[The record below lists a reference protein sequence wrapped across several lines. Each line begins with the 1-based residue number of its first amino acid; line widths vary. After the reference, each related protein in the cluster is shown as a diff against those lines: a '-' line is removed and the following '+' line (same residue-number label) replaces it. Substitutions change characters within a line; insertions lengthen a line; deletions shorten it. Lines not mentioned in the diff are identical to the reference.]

1 MAVEVFADCVF
12 FLKVNHLPAQDKK
25 RLKKIIKDKG
35 GTISFVLNNKCTHV
49 IAENEDVLP
58 ARHLQNIKKN
68 RIPIVGVDFI
78 MNLANKMTGSC
89 GEVLSEKLDT
99 ACVSTA
105 TKNKT
110 TTQGKEHGKTFE
122 ESAEKEK
129 KKTKKRVCI
138 EIDPDRLNFHQDFEV
153 AKYAAFEKALSNV
166 PNEVAVIELQCLTGQ
181 FDLPFQIAVH
191 LGVSNGVQS
200 KLNYSQFET
209 SEEACEKYHHCVKD
223 LKKKGYKLR
232 KGVPQNAVHLTSEKL
247 QEMLLQDA
255 INATTVSPEIST
267 FVEMIWTE
275 ALGHLDHILLHP
287 VNSISLN
294 DVSKAEGILL
304 QVRNGLDKEDPID
317 TLIPLMSEFYR
328 IIRHKNEK
336 DLDISK
342 KLLSTKETLC
352 QVIRDIVSVSETNL
366 FSPNPP
372 CLAKYHA
379 LRCMIQDVNT
389 NSDEFLQVK
398 EQVLQNNHSGSQV
411 IVLNIY
417 RVGRMNEAAEF
428 ENSLGN
434 IQLLLHASAA
444 CNYVGILSRGLL
456 LPKVVVEDHG
466 VERTDIGNLGSG
478 IYFSDSI
485 STSMKYSAPTQTDG
499 SRLLVICEVVLG
511 NCLDLKKKDFSLT
524 NPPPGYHSVH
534 GIRKA
539 PGLDTDFEDDE
550 YVVYNTSQIRMKY
563 VVRFC
568 TTKDNIT
575 EFCPTVNIGEQDENL
590 ENHSNLPSQT
600 NDDAILDIKPL
611 KDVKAGLLDNSG
623 NPIPLEGFHIKGKI
637 LDLIAQVVVFQRY
650 TNRSTIPIEAKYV
663 FPLDSTAAVCG
674 FEAFINGKHI
684 IGEVKEKEE
693 AHREYREAVSKG
705 HGAYLMD
712 QDAPDVFTVSVGN
725 LPPQATVI
733 IKITYVTELSIEF
746 RNVVFTIPGAV
757 APWQEDKALNEN
769 TQDTVEKICIKE
781 GDAKKSAFSLDLS
794 IEMPFKIE
802 SIFSSSH
809 RIKSKKTDCT
819 AVVSTEDNSTLDS
832 DGFSLQ
838 IELTEIYLPR
848 MWVEKHPEKESEA
861 CMLVFQPDLDTE
873 SEEEEFNEVIICLD
887 CSNSMSSVF
896 QQAKKVALLALDD
909 FYFNKS
915 LNIIKFGTSYEEF
928 CSCSRRYTDLEMLK
942 KFIKSAKPTM
952 GNTDLW
958 KPLHSLSL
966 LPPSKGR
973 RNILLISDGHIQN
986 ESRTFQIVKNNVK
999 HTRLF
1004 TCGVG
1009 STVNRHMLRS
1019 LAKYG
1024 TGAFE
1029 YFDAN
1034 SKYNWHIKVHD
1045 QISRTESEGC
1055 NSVSVKWQQFN
1066 RNAPEPI
1073 KAPAEIQSIFKSERV
1088 LVYGFVPHCT
1098 QATLRALLRNQE
1110 IETMV
1115 STTELQKTKGTILH
1129 KLTARAL
1136 IRDYEDGILHEKENE
1151 HEMRKQMLKSMIIE
1165 LSKEYSIVTQF
1176 TSFVAIEK
1184 RDAMESQV
1192 DIPDILQL
1200 MAAEDVDILPYMT
1213 WGQDPD
1219 DRDTSAESSS
1229 SDDFGLNVCFED
1241 EAEREKSAE
1250 MDDYMEADGE
1260 EDLGRPASH
1269 DDFLMV
1275 EDDADHYEMAAK
1287 VCVEAPEA
1295 DAPQLQPR
1303 QDRQALKKSKKRL
1316 LSRRRSPSPAAEE
1329 YMELQCMIRPEP
1341 APPSSAPSAMFPS
1354 AVPPPPP
1361 PLPLPGGLFA
1371 PLHDAPAPCM
1381 IRPEPA
1387 PPSSTPSARFLSA
1400 IPPPAPPPPPPRG
1413 LFAPLRDAPAPRSPS
1428 YHPTAPSFLQS
1439 LEATPPME
1447 VQRRREILRRPMPME
1462 LRSSRGFSA
1471 PLQDDAEMTHYE
1483 LPSLNVASVYNKDMP
1498 TSTCYTDAF
1507 SIEPEYQMLK
1517 FTGAS
1522 APLTEPVFNSAIPMP
1537 RSARPMPGSPRPMPG
1552 SARPM
1557 PCSFGPASS
1566 AGPAPDL
1573 FERLTSRKYAMPITL
1588 GSSPGSSFFSP
1599 SSEKI
1604 MTRIGGAVEIDSGLF
1619 GKTSAGG
1626 FGMGQM
1632 ASPAFG
1638 TAVFGSSKMASP
1650 AFGTAVFGS
1659 SKSDQDGFSV
1669 PKLIRKY
1676 KADPNWAHL
1685 FLLQT
1690 QDHYWELDSKL
1701 EMALKVDVNFL
1712 INVILAEKGL
1722 NSLGPKGKENVL
1734 RLIAT
1739 LLVLQ
1744 ALRQAEELS
1753 GIRFKSLMMLD
1764 ETSIKNDNY
1773 WRLSK
1778 ATQWARNTDRQY
1790 PGICGR
1796 LDLGKDW
1803 NSATRKLLGIDPIE
1817 DSSPLAKAVYVC

>member
-12 FLKVNHLPAQDKK
+12 FLQVNHLPAQDKK

-35 GTISFVLNNKCTHV
+35 GTISFVLSNKCTHV
-49 IAENEDVLP
+49 VAENKDVLTS
-58 ARHLQNIKKN
+58 RHLQNIKKN
-68 RIPIVGVDFI
+68 CIPIVGVDFI

-99 ACVSTA
+99 SCELA

-110 TTQGKEHGKTFE
+110 PSQDKEHGKTFE
-122 ESAEKEK
+122 ESAEQEK
-129 KKTKKRVCI
+129 KKTKKRLCI
-138 EIDPDRLNFHQDFEV
+138 EIDPDRVNLHQDFEV
-153 AKYAAFEKALSNV
+153 AKYAAFEKALSSV

-181 FDLPFQIAVH
+181 FELPFQIAVH
-191 LGVSNGVQS
+191 LGLSNGVQN
-200 KLNYSQFET
+200 KLSYIQFET
-209 SEEACEKYHHCVKD
+209 SEEACEKYHHCVQD

-232 KGVPQNAVHLTSEKL
+232 KGVPKDAIHLISEKL

-267 FVEMIWTE
+267 FVELIWTE

-304 QVRNGLDKEDPID
+304 QVRKGMDKEDPID

-328 IIRHKNEK
+328 IIRHKNKK
-336 DLDISK
+336 DLVINK
-342 KLLSTKETLC
+342 KLLSMKETLC
-352 QVIRDIVSVSETNL
+352 QVIRDIVSVCEANL
-366 FSPNPP
+366 SSPNPSS
-372 CLAKYHA
+372 LAKYHA

-398 EQVLQNNHSGSQV
+398 EQVMQNNHSGCQV
-411 IVLNIY
+411 TVLNIY

-428 ENSLGN
+428 ESSLGN

-499 SRLLVICEVVLG
+499 SRLLVICEVALG
-511 NCLDLKKKDFSLT
+511 NCLDLNKKDFSLT
-524 NPPPGYHSVH
+524 NAPLGYHSVH

-550 YVVYNTSQIRMKY
+550 YVVYNTSQIKMKY
-563 VVRFC
+563 VVQFC
-568 TTKDNIT
+568 TTEDNIK
-575 EFCPTVNIGEQDENL
+575 EFCPTVNIAEQDENL
-590 ENHSNLPSQT
+590 EDHSDLPSQT
-600 NDDAILDIKPL
+600 NDDTILDIKPL
-611 KDVKAGLLDNSG
+611 EDVKAGLLDNSG

-650 TNRSTIPIEAKYV
+650 TNWSTVPIEAKYV

-684 IGEVKEKEE
+684 IGEVKEKEK

-733 IKITYVTELSIEF
+733 IKITYVTELSIV
-746 RNVVFTIPGAV
+746 RGTVDFTIPRAV
-757 APWQEDKALNEN
+757 VPWQEDKALNEN
-769 TQDTVEKICIKE
+769 TQDTVEKIFIKE
-781 GDAKKSAFSLDLS
+781 GDAKKSAFSVDLS
-794 IEMPFKIE
+794 IEMPFKIGRIYSE
-802 SIFSSSH
+802 SHS
-809 RIKSKKTDCT
+809 IKSKKTDCK
-819 AVVSTEDNSTLDS
+819 AVISTEDNSTLDS
-832 DGFSLQ
+832 YGFSLQ
-838 IELTEIYLPR
+838 IELTDNYLPR

-861 CMLVFQPDLDTE
+861 CMLVFQPDLNTDYE
-873 SEEEEFNEVIICLD
+873 DQEDIEFIICLD
-887 CSNSMSSVF
+887 CSNSMSPFF
-896 QQAKKVALLALDD
+896 QQAKKIALLALDE
-909 FYFNKS
+909 FWGYKS
-915 LNIIKFGTSYEEF
+915 RNIIKFGTSYEEF
-928 CSCSRRYTDLEMLK
+928 CSCSRRDTHSESLE

-952 GNTDLW
+952 GNTDFW

-966 LPPSKGR
+966 LVPSKGI

-986 ESRTFQIVKNNVK
+986 ESRTLQIVKNNVK

-1019 LAKYG
+1019 LAKNG

-1034 SKYNWHIKVHD
+1034 SKYNWHIKVRD
-1045 QISRTESEGC
+1045 QTSRMKSEGC

-1073 KAPAEIQSIFKSERV
+1073 KAPAEIQSIFESERV

-1110 IETMV
+1110 IESMV

-1184 RDAMESQV
+1184 RDSIESQV

-1213 WGQDPD
+1213 WEEDHDERG
-1219 DRDTSAESSS
+1219 RSAESSS
-1229 SDDFGLNVCFED
+1229 SDDFGLNVCFE
-1241 EAEREKSAE
+1241 EQAENEKS
-1250 MDDYMEADGE
+1250 DDLNYDMEVDGE
-1260 EDLGRPASH
+1260 EDLEKSG
-1269 DDFLMV
+1269 
-1275 EDDADHYEMAAK
+1275 E
-1287 VCVEAPEA
+1287 VCVEAREA
-1295 DAPQLQPR
+1295 DAPQLKSK
-1303 QDRQALKKSKKRL
+1303 QDRQARKTSKKKML
-1316 LSRRRSPSPAAEE
+1316 FSHERSPSPAAEE
-1329 YMELQCMIRPEP
+1329 FFDLQCMLLSDS
-1341 APPSSAPSAMFPS
+1341 APPSSAPS
-1354 AVPPPPP
+1354 
-1361 PLPLPGGLFA
+1361 
-1371 PLHDAPAPCM
+1371 
-1381 IRPEPA
+1381 E
-1387 PPSSTPSARFLSA
+1387 RFLSA
-1400 IPPPAPPPPPPRG
+1400 IPPPPPPPRR
-1413 LFAPLRDAPAPRSPS
+1413 LLEPLCAAAAPQSPP
-1428 YHPTAPSFLQS
+1428 YHPTAPSALPCLGAAPPKLARAALQPAVHRKP
-1439 LEATPPME
+1439 LP
-1447 VQRRREILRRPMPME
+1447 LE
-1462 LRSSRGFSA
+1462 LRPSLGFLA
-1471 PLQDDAEMTHYE
+1471 PLQADAEMAHYK
-1483 LPSLNVASVYNKDMP
+1483 LPSLKVASVSSKDM
-1498 TSTCYTDAF
+1498 SISACYAEAF
-1507 SIEPEYQMLK
+1507 SIESEYPVLQ
-1517 FTGAS
+1517 FTKAS
-1522 APLTEPVFNSAIPMP
+1522 APLPEPDSYLPRLMP
-1537 RSARPMPGSPRPMPG
+1537 APSPRPAP
-1552 SARPM
+1552 P
-1557 PCSFGPASS
+1557 P
-1566 AGPAPDL
+1566 GPAPDASIY
-1573 FERLTSRKYAMPITL
+1573 ERLTYDIKCATF
-1588 GSSPGSSFFSP
+1588 GSSPGSSLFSQ
-1599 SSEKI
+1599 SKEKI
-1604 MTRIGGAVEIDSGLF
+1604 KASPAFGTAAFHSTKMEYPSFATAGFGSTKMRRIGSAVTEIDSGLF

-1626 FGMGQM
+1626 FGMRQMTRIGGAVTNSGSGLFGKTSADGFGMGQM

-1638 TAVFGSSKMASP
+1638 TADFGRA
-1650 AFGTAVFGS
+1650 
-1659 SKSDQDGFSV
+1659 KSYQDGYM
-1669 PKLIRKY
+1669 PNLIRNY
-1676 KADPNWAHL
+1676 KGDPNWAQL
-1685 FLLQT
+1685 FLLQN

-1701 EMALKVDVNFL
+1701 EIALKVDVNFL
-1712 INVILAEKGL
+1712 INVFLAEKGL

-1764 ETSIKNDNY
+1764 ESSIKTDNY
-1773 WRLSK
+1773 WRLSM

-1817 DSSPLAKAVYVC
+1817 NNSPLAKAVYAC